1 MSKTFFVGFDFPRLL
16 VIGVALIA
24 GASAACSSST
34 STPASGGSADGGG
47 GTGPGTPATTAKSP
61 CQLLV
66 RGDAEAAIGQPLPAN
81 AEDKVLHTCQ
91 WTTPDFVF
99 GADITLGD
107 WDSIKAAANAGKG
120 VPVAVS
126 GVGDEALNLNGAG
139 GPSLLYVR
147 KGGDGFLLNLS
158 GTNIDKLP
166 DHGLDLEK
174 ALAAKV
180 IARF

>member
-1 MSKTFFVGFDFPRLL
+1 
-16 VIGVALIA
+16 
-24 GASAACSSST
+24 
-34 STPASGGSADGGG
+34 
-47 GTGPGTPATTAKSP
+47 
-61 CQLLV
+61 LLV
-66 RGDAEAAIGQPLPAN
+66 RADAEAAIGQPLPSN

-107 WDSIKAAANAGKG
+107 WDSIKAAANAGQG
-120 VPVAVS
+120 VPVAIS

-147 KGGDGFLLNLS
+147 KGSDGFLLTLS
-158 GTNIDKLP
+158 GTNIDHLS
-166 DHGLDLEK
+166 DHGLSLEK
-174 ALAAKV
+174 DLALKV

>member
-1 MSKTFFVGFDFPRLL
+1 MR
-16 VIGVALIA
+16 A
-24 GASAACSSST
+24 
-34 STPASGGSADGGG
+34 
-47 GTGPGTPATTAKSP
+47 
-61 CQLLV
+61 
-66 RGDAEAAIGQPLPAN
+66 DAEAAIGQPLPAN
-81 AEDKVLHTCQ
+81 AEDKVLRTCQ
-91 WTTPDFVF
+91 WTTADFVF
-99 GADITLGD
+99 GVDITLGD

-147 KGGDGFLLNLS
+147 KGSEGFLLTLG

-166 DHGLDLEK
+166 DHGLELEK
-174 ALAAKV
+174 ALATKV